1 MEIKKS
7 PKADLQN
14 KRGLLLEIGL
24 IIALGGVIAAF
35 AWTPKEQ
42 KIEKLDL
49 NIAPV
54 EEEIMEITRQEQK
67 PPESPKKTEITV
79 ITDILKV
86 VTNDTKIE
94 TEIDFAEFDVNQA
107 IEVAPVQTEE
117 VFEEEIFIVVEEK
130 ASFMG
135 GDEGTF
141 RNWVQQRVKYPAIA
155 QENGIQGKVTISFV
169 VNTDG
174 SVSNIEVLRTPDR
187 TLSDEAVRII
197 KSSPK
202 WTAAKQRNKS
212 VRQKFVIP
220 IDFRISD

>member
-79 ITDILKV
+79 ITDILKA
-86 VTNDTKIE
+86 TD
-94 TEIDFAEFDVNQA
+94 
-107 IEVAPVQTEE
+107 APSRRR
-117 VFEEEIFIVVEEK
+117 
-130 ASFMG
+130 AA
-135 GDEGTF
+135 
-141 RNWVQQRVKYPAIA
+141 RP
-155 QENGIQGKVTISFV
+155 
-169 VNTDG
+169 
-174 SVSNIEVLRTPDR
+174 
-187 TLSDEAVRII
+187 AVR
-197 KSSPK
+197 PAQAN
-202 WTAAKQRNKS
+202 TTRRRGGHAPDARDARAA
-212 VRQKFVIP
+212 IP
-220 IDFRISD
+220 RRRDTSCV

>member
-7 PKADLQN
+7 PKADLEN
-14 KRGLLLEIGL
+14 KRGLFLEIGL
-24 IIALGGVIAAF
+24 VVALVLVIGAF
-35 AWTPKEQ
+35 AVTPKEHR
-42 KIEKLDL
+42 IEKVDL
-49 NIAPV
+49 GYAPV
-54 EEEIMEITRQEQK
+54 EVEIVEVTREDQK
-67 PPESPKKTEITV
+67 PPEAPKKVDMAVVSDMLE
-79 ITDILKV
+79 V

-94 TEIDFAEFDVNQA
+94 TEIDFAEFDMNQA

-155 QENGIQGKVTISFV
+155 QEKVIISFV

-174 SVSNIEVLRTPDR
+174 SVSNIEVLRTPDS

>member
-14 KRGLLLEIGL
+14 KRGLLREIGL

-67 PPESPKKTEITV
+67 PPESPKKPEITV

-86 VTNDTKIE
+86 VTNDTKI
-94 TEIDFAEFDVNQA
+94 TTNVDFAEFEDDVEIVQQ
-107 IEVAPVQTEE
+107 VAVE
-117 VFEEEIFIVVEEK
+117 EEEIVEEQP
-130 ASFMG
+130 
-135 GDEGTF
+135 F
-141 RNWVQQRVKYPAIA
+141 RSPRRCLRSRAVRS
-155 QENGIQGKVTISFV
+155 TISATGFRAR
-169 VNTDG
+169 
-174 SVSNIEVLRTPDR
+174 SVIRPSLRR
-187 TLSDEAVRII
+187 TV
-197 KSSPK
+197 
-202 WTAAKQRNKS
+202 
-212 VRQKFVIP
+212 
-220 IDFRISD
+220 FRARWC

>member
-67 PPESPKKTEITV
+67 PPEPPKKTEITV

-86 VTNDTKIE
+86 VTNDTKI
-94 TEIDFAEFDVNQA
+94 TTNVDFAEFEDDVEIVQQ
-107 IEVAPVQTEE
+107 VAVE
-117 VFEEEIFIVVEEK
+117 EEEIVEEQPRRCLRSR
-130 ASFMG
+130 AVRS
-135 GDEGTF
+135 
-141 RNWVQQRVKYPAIA
+141 
-155 QENGIQGKVTISFV
+155 TISATGFRAR
-169 VNTDG
+169 
-174 SVSNIEVLRTPDR
+174 SVIRPSPRRT
-187 TLSDEAVRII
+187 V
-197 KSSPK
+197 
-202 WTAAKQRNKS
+202 
-212 VRQKFVIP
+212 
-220 IDFRISD
+220 FRARWC

>member
-94 TEIDFAEFDVNQA
+94 TEIDFAEFDMNQA
-107 IEVAPVQTEE
+107 IGVAPVQTEE

-155 QENGIQGKVTISFV
+155 QENGIQGKVIISFV

-174 SVSNIEVLRTPDR
+174 SVSNIEVLRTPDS

>member
-54 EEEIMEITRQEQK
+54 EGEIMEITRQEQK
-67 PPESPKKTEITV
+67 PPEPPKKTEITV

-94 TEIDFAEFDVNQA
+94 TEIDFAEFDMNQA

-117 VFEEEIFIVVEEK
+117 VFEEEIFIIVEEK

-155 QENGIQGKVTISFV
+155 QENGIQGKVIISFV

-174 SVSNIEVLRTPDR
+174 SVSNIEVLRTPDS

>member
-1 MEIKKS
+1 M
-7 PKADLQN
+7 
-14 KRGLLLEIGL
+14 LE
-24 IIALGGVIAAF
+24 
-35 AWTPKEQ
+35 
-42 KIEKLDL
+42 
-49 NIAPV
+49 
-54 EEEIMEITRQEQK
+54 
-67 PPESPKKTEITV
+67 
-79 ITDILKV
+79 V

-174 SVSNIEVLRTPDR
+174 SVIQYRGVENPRQDLVGRGGTYYQIFSEMDR
-187 TLSDEAVRII
+187 RQ
-197 KSSPK
+197 
-202 WTAAKQRNKS
+202 AA
-212 VRQKFVIP
+212 
-220 IDFRISD
+220 

>member
-67 PPESPKKTEITV
+67 PPEPPKKTEITV

-94 TEIDFAEFDVNQA
+94 TEIDFAEFDMNQA

-117 VFEEEIFIVVEEK
+117 VFEEEIFIIVEEK

-155 QENGIQGKVTISFV
+155 QENGIQGKVIISFV

-174 SVSNIEVLRTPDR
+174 SVSNIEVLRTPDS

>member
-1 MEIKKS
+1 
-7 PKADLQN
+7 
-14 KRGLLLEIGL
+14 
-24 IIALGGVIAAF
+24 
-35 AWTPKEQ
+35 
-42 KIEKLDL
+42 
-49 NIAPV
+49 
-54 EEEIMEITRQEQK
+54 MEITRQEQK